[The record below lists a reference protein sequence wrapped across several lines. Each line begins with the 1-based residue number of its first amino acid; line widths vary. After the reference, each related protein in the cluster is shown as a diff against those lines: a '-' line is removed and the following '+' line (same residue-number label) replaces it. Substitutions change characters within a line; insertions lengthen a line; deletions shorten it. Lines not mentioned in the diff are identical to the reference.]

1 MGISIVG
8 RVGFGVVCQVGYTLI
23 AAADGAAHSHRARK
37 LSSASHP
44 PRLTVMPTDVRD
56 EPPEAADHPEM
67 AADAISAVSG
77 RFVEIAWALVLQEV
91 TMNLALWIIA
101 GALAVVFASSGLMK
115 LGVPKDEL
123 VASSDMGWAESFSQA
138 QIRWIGAA
146 ELCGGVGLI
155 APLRCVSRRCWLR
168 SQPLA
173 SFS

>member
-1 MGISIVG
+1 
-8 RVGFGVVCQVGYTLI
+8 
-23 AAADGAAHSHRARK
+23 
-37 LSSASHP
+37 
-44 PRLTVMPTDVRD
+44 
-56 EPPEAADHPEM
+56 
-67 AADAISAVSG
+67 
-77 RFVEIAWALVLQEV
+77 
-91 TMNLALWIIA
+91 MNLALWIIA

-138 QIRWIGAA
+138 QIRGISAA